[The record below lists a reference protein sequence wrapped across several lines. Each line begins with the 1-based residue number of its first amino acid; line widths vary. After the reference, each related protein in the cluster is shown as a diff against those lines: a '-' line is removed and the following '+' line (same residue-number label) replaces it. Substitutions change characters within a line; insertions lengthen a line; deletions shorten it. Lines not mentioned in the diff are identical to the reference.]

1 MEEETT
7 QIDTTTVEAPIETD
21 TAIKEEKKSKPLN
34 KKFIGA
40 LIAIVALTVSYSA
53 YTNGKLDAM
62 LGKEDTG
69 AVLGA
74 SIDKAEMEKFI
85 NENLVSNGYTAT
97 VTNITEESGLYK
109 VELDVNG
116 QAYTSYMTK
125 DETKFFTSAI
135 DMEEIK
141 KAKEDA
147 ANETAATSEVTKSEK
162 PVVEL
167 FVMSHCPYGT
177 QIEKGMLPVVKALG
191 DKIDFELKFCDYAM
205 HGEKELNEQINQYCI
220 AQNEPDKLV
229 SYLECFLGAGDG
241 TTCLA
246 QVGIDKN
253 KLGSCVKTTDNQ
265 YQITAGFNDKSTWKS
280 GTYPVFSIFQEDVD
294 AYGITGSPSLVVN
307 GTKVS
312 AGRDSQSLLNS
323 VCSAFENAPE
333 ECNQALSSTSPSAGF
348 GYGEGSDSGA
358 SCE

>member
-7 QIDTTTVEAPIETD
+7 QNDTIVEAPIETG
-21 TAIKEEKKSKPLN
+21 AEIKEEKKSKPLN
-34 KKFIGA
+34 KKFIAA
-40 LIAIVALTVSYSA
+40 LIMIVALTVSYSA

-85 NENLVSNGYTAT
+85 NENLVSGGYEAT
-97 VTNITEESGLYK
+97 VIDITEESGLYRI
-109 VELDVNG
+109 ELDVNG

-125 DETKFFTSAI
+125 DENKFFTSAI
-135 DMEEIK
+135 DMEEIR

-147 ANETAATSEVTKSEK
+147 TDGNAATSEVVKSEK

-205 HGEKELNEQINQYCI
+205 HGEKELNEQMNQYCI
-220 AQNEPDKLV
+220 AQNEPEKLV

-241 TTCLA
+241 TTCLT

-253 KLGSCVKTTDNQ
+253 KLSSCVKTTDNQ
-265 YQITAGFNDKSTWKS
+265 YQITAGFNDESTWKS
-280 GTYPVFSIFQEDVD
+280 GTYPTFAIFQEEID
-294 AYGITGSPSLVVN
+294 AYGITGSPSLVIN

-333 ECNQALSSTSPSAGF
+333 ECNQALDSTSPSAGF
-348 GYGEGSDSGA
+348 GYEAGTATEA
-358 SCE
+358 SCG